1 MSRVDTVYGDVYRQ
15 RARELLSEALSEAD
29 YGGMKVMQPEAVNLP
44 NQLRMAMEQD
54 AWAHVRL
61 GLY

>member
-29 YGGMKVMQPEAVNLP
+29 YGVMKVMQTEAVNLP
-44 NQLRMAMEQD
+44 NQIRMAMEQEN
-54 AWAHVRL
+54 WGQVRMAL
-61 GLY
+61 V